1 MTIRK
6 RLILSNLLMILLPAV
21 MALAASV
28 VIGDIFENR
37 MDGLEEIFEE
47 GHLDIGDFEDLKT
60 SLLALAGGIAVIFIG
75 AVILI
80 SVILT
85 GIISRSII
93 RPLEELREGARR
105 IGNGDLDAE
114 IAYRRNNEIGEVC
127 RDFNDMRIRLKQSVE
142 ERIRYDQY
150 RREMISGISHD
161 LRTPLTSIR
170 GYVEGLRD
178 GIADTDEKRERY
190 YAAIQRRTSD
200 LESLVETLSL
210 FSRLENSSFHYNLQR
225 TGLGTYISSLI
236 DDYMSG
242 AERDRINILYKAQSP
257 EPVAMIDPREMKR
270 LFVNLFENSLRYSQ
284 KDLVTV
290 SVDVRSDGQSA
301 LITVSD
307 DGPGVPEDE
316 LERIF
321 DSFYR
326 GDKARSNAGEGSG
339 LGLSIVKSIA
349 EGHGGSVRACNRDG
363 LNIEIELPA
372 VR

>member
-6 RLILSNLLMILLPAV
+6 RLILSNLLMILLPAA

-28 VIGDIFENR
+28 VIGDIFEHR

-47 GHLDIGDFEDLKT
+47 GHLDIGDFEDLKA

-114 IAYRRNNEIGEVC
+114 ITYRRNNEIGEVC
-127 RDFNDMRIRLKQSVE
+127 RDFNEMRIRLKQSVE

-363 LNIEIELPA
+363 LSIEIELPA
-372 VR
+372 FC